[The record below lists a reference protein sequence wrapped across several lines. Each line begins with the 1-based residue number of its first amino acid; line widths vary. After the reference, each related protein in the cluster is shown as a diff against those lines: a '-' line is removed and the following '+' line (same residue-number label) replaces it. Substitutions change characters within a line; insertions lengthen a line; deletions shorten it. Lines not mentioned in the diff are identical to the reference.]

1 LTAILR
7 AFSLKLES
15 EVFRDWFGKKAVPL
29 RGAPPVRRIK
39 SYSAESGYVYQYS
52 YEGQRPAAK
61 QGGVEFA
68 FLSSADRR
76 SWHPVSVVIDP
87 SSVAA
92 WERAHGRS
100 LSPNEW
106 YALAKMSLFAAFDA
120 RATPADM
127 HGQPVCPGQTDV
139 DEIMERLGLA

>member
-1 LTAILR
+1 LR

-15 EVFRDWFGKKAVPL
+15 KVFRDWFGKKAVPL

-39 SYSAESGYVYQYS
+39 TYSAQSGYVYQYS

-61 QGGVEFA
+61 DGGVEFA
-68 FLSSADRR
+68 FLSSADRK
-76 SWHPVSVVIDP
+76 SWHHVTVL
-87 SSVAA
+87 VAQSAVTA
-92 WERAHGRS
+92 WERAHDRT

-120 RATPADM
+120 RATPAQM
-127 HGQPVCPGQTDV
+127 HGEPVCPGQADI
-139 DEIMERLGLA
+139 DEIMECLGRT